1 MSTTLSEPE
10 SAVKQRIFRKFMGQL
25 AESCEMSFCPELNP
39 DVIVIPADQSFL
51 FEPQNLRVV
60 EWLHRQF
67 GMENLGVRERIHVHP
82 SRCQMVS
89 KALRSAGFEMSG
101 WI

>member
-1 MSTTLSEPE
+1 MRRLVEIRDMP
-10 SAVKQRIFRKFMGQL
+10 
-25 AESCEMSFCPELNP
+25 FCAELNP
-39 DVIVIPADQSFL
+39 DIIVISGEQTMF

-82 SRCQMVS
+82 SRCQIIS
-89 KALRSAGFEMSG
+89 EALRSAGFEVSG
-101 WI
+101 GR